1 MRLAAGLLVIALL
14 TAACTPEQ
22 ATEPLSTAPASA
34 TATTALSP
42 TPSATIQ
49 PTVAVS
55 ATATLAPTPT
65 ATVAIPPTA
74 TIRPDTDAAPSVT
87 VYEEVLRRVSDIRGL
102 HPTEPINPQFKT
114 RDELAAFLEE
124 DLEEDLDELL
134 KIQEVLRLLELIPA
148 NADLTELL
156 LELYTE
162 QVAGFYDSGEEELFL
177 IGEQQDELSVQE
189 EVTLAHE
196 FVHALQQQ
204 HYDIDS
210 MLEIAEDNS
219 DAASAVIALV
229 EGDAVSLELQYASQ
243 YITRERIQEFLS
255 SAEAGSSV
263 FDSTPYF
270 LQQDL
275 LFPYVEGL
283 TMVLT
288 LRGRQAWDAVNDA
301 YSRPPVST
309 EQVLHPEKYIAGEA
323 PEIVELRDSL
333 AALGQGWK
341 KVYSN
346 VMGEFF
352 LRTYLET
359 RLGQGTANPIAA
371 GWGGDRYALYSGPDG
386 EFALVSLIVWD
397 TPGDAREFY
406 DAMVSSQS
414 VAPESFLGLEGDR
427 ILWIVSPSRQ
437 VTHALLSIWPRFG

>member
-1 MRLAAGLLVIALL
+1 MRLAAALLVLALL
-14 TAACTPEQ
+14 SVACTQQQ
-22 ATEPLSTAPASA
+22 ATEIPPTAPATA
-34 TATTALSP
+34 TATTAS
-42 TPSATIQ
+42 SATPGATVP
-49 PTVAVS
+49 PTVAA

-65 ATVAIPPTA
+65 ATAAMRPTA
-74 TIRPDTDAAPSVT
+74 TTNPDTDDASPT
-87 VYEEVLRRVSDIRGL
+87 TIYDEVLGRVSAIRGL
-102 HPTEPINPQFKT
+102 DATEPIIPQFQS
-114 RDELAAFLEE
+114 RDELAASLEE
-124 DLEEDLDELL
+124 DLEEDLDELQ

-148 NADLTELL
+148 DADLTELL

-162 QVAGFYDSGEEELFL
+162 QVAGFYDSGEEDLFL
-177 IGEQQDELSVQE
+177 IGEQQDELSVQD

-210 MLEIAEDNS
+210 MLDSVEENA
-219 DAASAVIALV
+219 DAASAVIALI
-229 EGDAVSLELQYASQ
+229 EGDAVAVELQYASQ
-243 YITRERIQEFLS
+243 HLTRERIQEYLN
-255 SAEAGSSV
+255 SAEGGSTV

-283 TMVLT
+283 TMVLS
-288 LRGRQAWDAVNDA
+288 LRGRLTWDAVNDA
-301 YSRPPVST
+301 YSRPPAST
-309 EQVLHPEKYIAGEA
+309 EQVLHPQKYLSGED
-323 PEIVELRDSL
+323 PITVELRDSL

-341 KVYSN
+341 KVYGN

-386 EFALVSLIVWD
+386 EYTLVSLIVWD
-397 TPGDAREFY
+397 TAGDAREFY
-406 DAMVSSQS
+406 EAMASSES

-427 ILWIVSPSRQ
+427 VLWIVSPSRQ
-437 VTHALLSIWPRFG
+437 VTHALLSIWPRFQ

>member
-1 MRLAAGLLVIALL
+1 MAAALLVIALL
-14 TAACTPEQ
+14 TATCTQEQ
-22 ATEPLSTAPASA
+22 ATESPSTTPASA
-34 TATTALSP
+34 TATTTPSP
-42 TPSATIQ
+42 VPSATMQ
-49 PTVAVS
+49 PTIVA
-55 ATATLAPTPT
+55 ATATSTLAPAPT
-65 ATVAIPPTA
+65 ATAAMPPTA
-74 TIRPDTDAAPSVT
+74 TSRPDTDAAPSAT

-124 DLEEDLDELL
+124 DLEEDLDEIM
-134 KIQEVLRLLELIPA
+134 KVQEVLRLLELIPA
-148 NADLTELL
+148 DANLTELL

-210 MLEIAEDNS
+210 MLETAEDNS

-229 EGDAVSLELQYASQ
+229 EGDAVSVELQYASQ
-243 YITRERIQEFLS
+243 HITRERIQEFLS
-255 SAEAGSSV
+255 SAEGGSSV

-275 LFPYVEGL
+275 LFPYVEGP
-283 TMVLT
+283 TFVFVLRRSMESG
-288 LRGRQAWDAVNDA
+288 LIDQA
-301 YSRPPVST
+301 YSNPPVST
-309 EQVLHPEKYIAGEA
+309 EQVLHPQKYLSGED
-323 PEIVELRDSL
+323 PITVELRDSL

-341 KVYSN
+341 NVYGN

-386 EFALVSLIVWD
+386 EYALVSLIVWD
-397 TPGDAREFY
+397 TARDAREFY
-406 DAMVSSQS
+406 EAMLSSQS
-414 VAPESFLGLEGDR
+414 VAPEGFLGIEGDR
-427 ILWIVSPSRQ
+427 VLWIVSPSRQ
-437 VTHALLSIWPRFG
+437 VTHALLSIWPGFG